1 MVSQIIMDFA
11 REHVTSF
18 KNILHDVKWVV
29 NAIFQVQS

>member
-1 MVSQIIMDFA
+1 MASRIIMDFT

-29 NAIFQVQS
+29 SAIFQVQS